1 MWLEADVSIRKQTQG
16 RKSLDDFCRLFYGP
30 PSGPPQVKPYAFE
43 NLIETLNSI
52 ALYDWKGFFETRL
65 NRTGTD
71 RAPLGGVEAGGYRMA
86 YLEQPPG
93 GQRATEQISTGLS
106 GGHSIGLRLARDA
119 SIRGVA
125 PEFPTA
131 K

>member
-43 NLIETLNSI
+43 DLIETLNSI

-71 RAPLGGVEAGGYRMA
+71 RAPLGGVEAGGYRLA
-86 YLEQPPG
+86 DVEQASEAQKAT
-93 GQRATEQISTGLS
+93 GQIRA
-106 GGHSIGLRLARDA
+106 GLRVAQ
-119 SIRGVA
+119 SIRLRLDRHGSVVYVLL
-125 PEFPTA
+125 
-131 K
+131 